1 MLYKFDILFTKELAN
16 GGLKTL
22 SYSQLLDNP
31 KAFGEN
37 ETLEGATGSLS
48 LVKEGAEKGFSL
60 SSLLLKYNSL
70 FLEKLSC
77 STTNGNQHK
86 LQFSFD
92 DPEDVTSIKA
102 TFIDE
107 NGISYPLKAEKQII
121 EEAEPWSHKGT
132 DSFKMIIILKG
143 YVLATN
149 QPEMEE
155 TLTKGEVGIIM
166 DTPSQL
172 NLSSD
177 GTEYF
182 VFTLD

>member
-1 MLYKFDILFTKELAN
+1 MLYKFDILFSKELVN

-37 ETLEGATGSLS
+37 ETLEGAIGSLS

-77 STTNGNQHK
+77 SASNGNQHK
-86 LQFSFD
+86 LQFSFE
-92 DPEDVTSIKA
+92 DPEDLTSIKA

-107 NGISYPLKAEKQII
+107 NGTSYPLKAEKKII
-121 EEAEPWSHKGT
+121 EGVEPWSHEGA
-132 DSFKMIIILKG
+132 DSFKMIIILNN
-143 YVLATN
+143 YVLASD
-149 QPEMEE
+149 QLGAEHA
-155 TLTKGEVGIIM
+155 LTKGVAGVIM
-166 DTPSQL
+166 DSTSHL

-177 GTEYF
+177 GAGYI
-182 VFTLD
+182 VFL